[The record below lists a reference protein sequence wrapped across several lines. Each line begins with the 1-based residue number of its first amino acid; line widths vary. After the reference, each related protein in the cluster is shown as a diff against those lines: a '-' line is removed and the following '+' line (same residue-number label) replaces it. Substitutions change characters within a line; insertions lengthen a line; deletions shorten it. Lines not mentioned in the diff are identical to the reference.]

1 LWYFGEDCGF
11 ILPLFEESEAKVK
24 RLRLTALTKEVSEPP
39 IINFVLWLNFMKN
52 ILNKYSKLRKEK
64 CKIYGLSNKG
74 ASGSE
79 SESNCESQ
87 CEAMVKVQPQLQLM
101 AQD

>member
-1 LWYFGEDCGF
+1 
-11 ILPLFEESEAKVK
+11 
-24 RLRLTALTKEVSEPP
+24 
-39 IINFVLWLNFMKN
+39 MKN

-64 CKIYGLSNKG
+64 CKIYGLSIKG

>member
-1 LWYFGEDCGF
+1 M
-11 ILPLFEESEAKVK
+11 K
-24 RLRLTALTKEVSEPP
+24 RLRLIALTKEVSEPP

-64 CKIYGLSNKG
+64 CKIYGLSIKG

>member
-1 LWYFGEDCGF
+1 MWYFDEVCGYF
-11 ILPLFEESEAKVK
+11 LALFEESEAKKK

-39 IINFVLWLNFMKN
+39 IINFVLWLNFIKN

-64 CKIYGLSNKG
+64 CKIYGLSIKG

-79 SESNCESQ
+79 LESNCEIQ
-87 CEAMVKVQPQLQLM
+87 WEAIVKVQPQLQLM